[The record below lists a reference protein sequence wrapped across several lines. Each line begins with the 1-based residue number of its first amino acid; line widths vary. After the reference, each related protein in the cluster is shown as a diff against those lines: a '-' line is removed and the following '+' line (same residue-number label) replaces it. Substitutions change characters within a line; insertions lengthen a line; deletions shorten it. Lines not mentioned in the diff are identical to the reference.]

1 MDKIKQTEKLVSFFL
16 FTGLLLNL
24 FFVYFAQERFYNSVV
39 TGSKVLGPEKYI
51 RILSIICV
59 FITVLLSL
67 FISKNKY
74 RISIFFAY
82 LTLLTTVTLNYVI
95 SGADLW
101 DMSQFMH
108 TRGIGTWVCLGLIF
122 VGYHDKR
129 FSFFQK
135 FLFFSTVFIAALSI
149 YNLIDFGVG
158 LWRGQ
163 AMSKYQVYAVN
174 MVWICPYVFLILKNN
189 KKLKWFRLAVIFMGL
204 ILALITQTRSFLIIY
219 FVTLVFD
226 FYNTK
231 KKVSYTIL
239 LVLGFIGFVYMI
251 LNTEVFSK
259 PLDLLINRGLDD
271 TRSEQLDA
279 FTSQLSFFELI
290 SGKGFFASY
299 RFGSEQWSAVDNQW
313 LYLLWWG
320 GLIPVLCYLYLS
332 VVIPVK
338 MIFRG
343 GLTYETKVEC
353 FVLVLWVLALT
364 GLAIFSTMTVDFFF
378 FIVSIILGR
387 VLFKY
392 SNHLG

>member
-39 TGSKVLGPEKYI
+39 TGSKLLGPEKYI

-59 FITVLLSL
+59 FVTVLLSL

-82 LTLLTTVTLNYVI
+82 LTLLTAVTLNYVI

-122 VGYHDKR
+122 VGYHDER

-231 KKVSYTIL
+231 KKISYTIL

-259 PLDLLINRGLDD
+259 PLDLLINRGLND

-299 RFGSEQWSAVDNQW
+299 RFGTEQWSAVDNQW

-320 GLIPVLCYLYLS
+320 GLIPVLCYIYLS

-338 MIFRG
+338 MIIRG

-353 FVLVLWVLALT
+353 FILVLWVLALT